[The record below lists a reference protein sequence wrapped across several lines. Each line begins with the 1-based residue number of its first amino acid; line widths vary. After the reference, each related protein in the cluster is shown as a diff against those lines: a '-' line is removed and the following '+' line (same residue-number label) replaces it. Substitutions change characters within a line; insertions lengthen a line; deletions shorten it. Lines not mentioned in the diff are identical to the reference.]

1 MDDISFCP
9 HECNVTGCFRN
20 KENIVDKTVPHSYF
34 VETPPDCMKE
44 SSMTIKAIAQKYN
57 LEYSIVYFA
66 LEESGMLKRR
76 CKNVLYDEIGAL
88 GSIMHYL
95 TSRLEKHKQKCYEC
109 LDMMEQIST
118 ILGKK

>member
-9 HECNVTGCFRN
+9 HECNVTGCLRN
-20 KENIVDKTVPHSYF
+20 KENITDKTVPHSYF
-34 VETPPDCMKE
+34 VGTPPDCMKE
-44 SSMTIKAIAQKYN
+44 SRMTIKAIAQKYN
-57 LEYSIVYFA
+57 LEYGVVYWA
-66 LEESGMLKRR
+66 LEESGTLKRR

-95 TSRLEKHKQKCYEC
+95 TSRLEKHKQKCYEY
-109 LDMMEQIST
+109 LDMMEQIGA